1 VAFNT
6 IDESDADPVVGGG
19 YIEKTP
25 LAP

>member
-25 LAP
+25 L